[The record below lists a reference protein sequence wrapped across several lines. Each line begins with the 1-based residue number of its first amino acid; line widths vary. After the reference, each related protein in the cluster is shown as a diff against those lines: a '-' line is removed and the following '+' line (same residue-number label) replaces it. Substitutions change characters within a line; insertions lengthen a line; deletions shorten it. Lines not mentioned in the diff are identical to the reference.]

1 LLSAVNAIDVCPF
14 STAFPSIL
22 ADRVTAAGSRS
33 ADLNE
38 PEKAVPAQ
46 APASDA
52 AFDEALLV
60 QRQGNAS
67 AAEQLYRA
75 VLGRNPDHSGALH
88 QLSLLCLGRDE
99 FDEAARLLRRSIARE
114 PNVAGAHNNL
124 GIALTRLDRPAEAVA
139 HFQKAIELEP
149 SRAET
154 WYSLGRAQQV
164 LGRFAEARE
173 CYERATALRPDYVEA
188 NDALA
193 VLLAPSDPEQALA
206 CFRRAIAARP
216 GYADGHNNMGILL
229 HALGRHEEAVA
240 SYRQALAL
248 KPDHADAHNNLGL
261 SLRDLNR
268 HEESL
273 RCFELA
279 QAIEPGHVDA
289 HVNEALVRLALGDYA
304 AGWKE
309 YVWRLH
315 TANFSKGK
323 KRPAQPLWLHQW
335 DISGKTILLHGEQGL
350 GDTIQFARF
359 VPRVAALGAKVILA
373 VQRPLTALMASLQGV
388 SVIRG
393 QGDPVPPF
401 DAFCPLPSLP
411 LAFKTTLEAIPA
423 DVPYLSVPADRL
435 VKWRPV
441 LDGLADI
448 PAKWTPVRQQEHAP
462 DEESRVR
469 SDSNGTERALRP
481 RVGLMW
487 TRGAASPQDR
497 RSLPLRLLLP
507 LLELRDIQFVA
518 LQKELPDGE
527 AALLQSTGVP
537 SFLGERLADLADTA
551 AIIAMLDL
559 VITIDTSIAHV
570 AGALGKPTWV
580 LLPFSADWRWLRDR
594 SDSPWYPTAR
604 LFRQPAPGDWENVV
618 RQVAKALQHDREK
631 ACPRT

>member
-1 LLSAVNAIDVCPF
+1 MNESEIAV
-14 STAFPSIL
+14 S
-22 ADRVTAAGSRS
+22 
-33 ADLNE
+33 
-38 PEKAVPAQ
+38 AQ

-52 AFDEALLV
+52 AFDEALLL
-60 QRQGNAS
+60 QRQGNAT

-75 VLGRNPDHSGALH
+75 LLGRNPDHSGALQ

-99 FDEAARLLRRSIARE
+99 FEEAARLLGRWIARE
-114 PNVAGAHNNL
+114 PNVSGAHNNL
-124 GIALTRLDRPAEAVA
+124 GIALKGLNRPAEAVA
-139 HFQKAIELEP
+139 HFRKAIELEP
-149 SRAET
+149 NRAET
-154 WYSLGRAQQV
+154 WYSFGRAQQV
-164 LGRFAEARE
+164 LGRLAEARE
-173 CYERATALRPDYVEA
+173 CYERAIALRPDHAEA
-188 NDALA
+188 DNALA
-193 VLLAPSDPEQALA
+193 VLLAPTDPEQALA

-216 GYADGHNNMGILL
+216 AYADGHNNMGILL

-240 SYRQALAL
+240 SYKQALAV

-268 HEESL
+268 HEEAV

-304 AGWKE
+304 TGWKQ

-315 TANFSKGK
+315 AANFSKGK
-323 KRPAQPLWLHQW
+323 TRPAQPLWLRQC
-335 DISGKTILLHGEQGL
+335 DISGRTILLHGEQGL

-359 VPRVAALGAKVILA
+359 VPQVAELGAKVILA
-373 VQRPLTALMASLQGV
+373 VQRPLTALMAGLAGA
-388 SVIRG
+388 SVVRG

-411 LAFKTTLEAIPA
+411 LAFETTLATIPA
-423 DVPYLSVPADRL
+423 DVPYLSAPADRL
-435 VKWRPV
+435 AKWRAA
-441 LDGLADI
+441 LDALA
-448 PAKWTPVRQQEHAP
+448 
-462 DEESRVR
+462 
-469 SDSNGTERALRP
+469 RP
-481 RVGLMW
+481 RIGLMW
-487 TRGAASPQDR
+487 TRGGSPQDR

-507 LLELRDIQFVA
+507 LMELRDIQFVA

-527 AALLQSTGVP
+527 LALLQSMGVP
-537 SFLGERLADLADTA
+537 SFPGECLADLADTA

-570 AGALGKPTWV
+570 AGALGKPMWV

-604 LFRQPAPGDWENVV
+604 LFRQPAPGDWQSLV
-618 RQVAKALQHDREK
+618 RQVAEALAELRL
-631 ACPRT
+631 AAARA

>member
-1 LLSAVNAIDVCPF
+1 MDDEVF
-14 STAFPSIL
+14 
-22 ADRVTAAGSRS
+22 RG

-38 PEKAVPAQ
+38 TEIAVPAQ

-52 AFDEALLV
+52 AFDEAQSL
-60 QRQGNAS
+60 QRQGNLP

-75 VLGRNPDHSGALH
+75 LLERNPDHCAALH

-99 FDEAARLLRRSIARE
+99 LEEAARLLRRLIARE
-114 PNVAGAHNNL
+114 PNVPEAHANL
-124 GIALTRLDRPAEAVA
+124 GIALRRLDRPGEALT
-139 HFQKAIELEP
+139 HFGKAIELEP
-149 SRAET
+149 NRAEAH
-154 WYSLGRAQQV
+154 YNLGRAQQQ
-164 LGRFAEARE
+164 LGRLAEARE
-173 CYERATALRPDYVEA
+173 CYERAIALQPDHADA
-188 NDALA
+188 NNALA
-193 VLLAPSDPEQALA
+193 VLLGPTDPALALA

-216 GYADGHNNMGILL
+216 AYADGHNNMGILL

-240 SYRQALAL
+240 SFRQALAI
-248 KPDHADAHNNLGL
+248 KPDHADVHNNLGL
-261 SLRDLNR
+261 TLRDLNR

-279 QAIEPGHVDA
+279 RAIEPGHVDA

-304 AGWKE
+304 AGWKD

-359 VPRVAALGAKVILA
+359 VPAVAGLGAKVILA
-373 VQRPLTALMASLQGV
+373 VQRPLTALMADLRGV

-411 LAFKTTLEAIPA
+411 LAFKTTLETIPA
-423 DVPYLSVPADRL
+423 DVPYLSVPADR
-435 VKWRPV
+435 VAKWRAV
-441 LDGLADI
+441 LEGLA
-448 PAKWTPVRQQEHAP
+448 
-462 DEESRVR
+462 
-469 SDSNGTERALRP
+469 RP
-481 RVGLMW
+481 RIGLMW

-507 LLELRDIQFVA
+507 LLELRDVQFVA

-527 AALLQSTGVP
+527 AALFQSTGMP

-570 AGALGKPTWV
+570 AGALGKPMWV
-580 LLPFSADWRWLRDR
+580 MLPFSADWRWLRDR
-594 SDSPWYPTAR
+594 GDSPWYPTAR
-604 LFRQPAPGDWENVV
+604 LFRQPAPGDWQGVV
-618 RQVAKALQHDREK
+618 RQVAEALRHDPEK
-631 ACPRT
+631 

>member
-1 LLSAVNAIDVCPF
+1 M
-14 STAFPSIL
+14 
-22 ADRVTAAGSRS
+22 
-33 ADLNE
+33 NE
-38 PEKAVPAQ
+38 PEIAVPAQ
-46 APASDA
+46 APTSDA
-52 AFDEALLV
+52 AFDEALLL
-60 QRQGNAS
+60 QRQGNVP

-75 VLGRNPDHSGALH
+75 MLGRNPDHSGALH

-99 FDEAARLLRRSIARE
+99 FEEAARLLRRWIARE
-114 PNVAGAHNNL
+114 PNVSGAHNNL
-124 GIALTRLDRPAEAVA
+124 GIALKGLNRPAEAVA
-139 HFQKAIELEP
+139 HFNKAIELEP
-149 SRAET
+149 NRGET
-154 WYSLGRAQQV
+154 HYSLGRAQQM
-164 LGRFAEARE
+164 LGRLAEARE
-173 CYERATALRPDYVEA
+173 CYERAIALRPDHPEA
-188 NDALA
+188 NNALA
-193 VLLAPSDPEQALA
+193 VLLAPTEPEQALA

-216 GYADGHNNMGILL
+216 AYADGHNNMGILL
-229 HALGRHEEAVA
+229 HALGRDEEAVA
-240 SYRQALAL
+240 SFRRALAI

-261 SLRDLNR
+261 TLRDLNR

-279 QAIEPGHVDA
+279 QAIEPDHVDA

-315 TANFSKGK
+315 SVNFSKGK
-323 KRPAQPLWLHQW
+323 KRPAQPLWLRQW
-335 DISGKTILLHGEQGL
+335 DVSGRTILLHGEQGL

-359 VPRVAALGAKVILA
+359 VPKVAALGGKVILA
-373 VQRPLTALMASLQGV
+373 VQRPLTALMAGLAGV
-388 SVIRG
+388 SVVRG

-411 LAFKTTLEAIPA
+411 LAFKTTLETIPA
-423 DVPYLSVPADRL
+423 DVPYLSAPADRL
-435 VKWRPV
+435 AKWRAV
-441 LDGLADI
+441 LDTLG
-448 PAKWTPVRQQEHAP
+448 
-462 DEESRVR
+462 
-469 SDSNGTERALRP
+469 RP

-507 LLELRDIQFVA
+507 LLERRDIQFVA

-527 AALLQSTGVP
+527 VALFQSTGVP

-570 AGALGKPTWV
+570 AGALGKPMWV
-580 LLPFSADWRWLRDR
+580 LLPFSADWRWLHGR

-604 LFRQPAPGDWENVV
+604 LFRQPAPGDWQSVV
-618 RQVAKALQHDREK
+618 RQVAEALAVNFREVVHR
-631 ACPRT
+631 PRAHGAGADIRSAPSEPVAEAKGGRSGGAD

>member
-1 LLSAVNAIDVCPF
+1 MS
-14 STAFPSIL
+14 
-22 ADRVTAAGSRS
+22 
-33 ADLNE
+33 DLDI
-38 PEKAVPAQ
+38 AVPAQ
-46 APASDA
+46 APAGDP
-52 AFDEALLV
+52 AFDEALLL
-60 QRQGNAS
+60 QRQGNAP
-67 AAEQLYRA
+67 AAERLYHA
-75 VLGRNPDHSGALH
+75 ILTRNPDHAGALH

-99 FDEAARLLRRSIARE
+99 LEEAARLLRRWIARE

-124 GIALTRLDRPAEAVA
+124 GIALKRLDRPAEAVA
-139 HFQKAIELEP
+139 HFEKAIELEP
-149 SRAET
+149 NRSET
-154 WYSLGRAQQV
+154 HYNLGRAQQL
-164 LGRFAEARE
+164 LGRLAEARE
-173 CYERATALRPDYVEA
+173 CYERAIALRPDHADA
-188 NDALA
+188 NNALA
-193 VLLAPSDPEQALA
+193 VLLAPTDAEQALT

-216 GYADGHNNMGILL
+216 AFAEGHNNMGILL

-240 SYRQALAL
+240 SYRRALAI

-273 RCFELA
+273 RCFDLA

-315 TANFSKGK
+315 TENFSKGK

-335 DISGKTILLHGEQGL
+335 DISGRTILLHGEQGL

-373 VQRPLTALMASLQGV
+373 VQRPLTDLMAGLAGV

-411 LAFKTTLEAIPA
+411 LAFQTTLATIPA
-423 DVPYLSVPADRL
+423 DMPYLSVPPDRL
-435 VKWRPV
+435 AKWRAV
-441 LDGLADI
+441 LDGLA
-448 PAKWTPVRQQEHAP
+448 
-462 DEESRVR
+462 
-469 SDSNGTERALRP
+469 RP
-481 RVGLMW
+481 RIGLMW
-487 TRGAASPQDR
+487 TRGGSPQDR

-507 LLELRDIQFVA
+507 LLERRDVQFVA

-527 AALLQSTGVP
+527 VALLQSTGVP

-570 AGALGKPTWV
+570 AGALGKPMWV

-604 LFRQPAPGDWENVV
+604 LFRQLAPGDWQSVV
-618 RQVAKALQHDREK
+618 RQVAEALRQYSEK
-631 ACPRT
+631 TTPVFAKDHVQTD

>member
-1 LLSAVNAIDVCPF
+1 M
-14 STAFPSIL
+14 
-22 ADRVTAAGSRS
+22 
-33 ADLNE
+33 NE
-38 PEKAVPAQ
+38 PEIAVSAQ

-52 AFDEALLV
+52 AFDEALLL
-60 QRQGNAS
+60 QRQGNVP

-99 FDEAARLLRRSIARE
+99 FDEAARLLRRWIARE
-114 PNVAGAHNNL
+114 PDVSGAHNNL
-124 GIALTRLDRPAEAVA
+124 GIALKGLNRPAEAVA
-139 HFQKAIELEP
+139 HFEKAIELDP
-149 SRAET
+149 DRVET
-154 WYSLGRAQQV
+154 WYSLGRTQQV
-164 LGRFAEARE
+164 LGRPAQARE
-173 CYERATALRPDYVEA
+173 CYARAIALRPDHAEA
-188 NDALA
+188 NNALA
-193 VLLAPSDPEQALA
+193 VLLAPTDPEQALA

-216 GYADGHNNMGILL
+216 AYADGHNNMGILL
-229 HALGRHEEAVA
+229 HALGRDEDAVA
-240 SYRQALAL
+240 SFRRALAI
-248 KPDHADAHNNLGL
+248 KPDHADAYNNLGL
-261 SLRDLNR
+261 TLRDLNR

-279 QAIEPGHVDA
+279 QAIEPDHVDA

-315 TANFSKGK
+315 SVNFSKGK
-323 KRPAQPLWLHQW
+323 KRPAQPLWLRQS
-335 DISGKTILLHGEQGL
+335 DISGRTILLHGEQGL

-359 VPRVAALGAKVILA
+359 VPKVAALGGKVILA
-373 VQRPLTALMASLQGV
+373 VQRPLTALMAGLAGV
-388 SVIRG
+388 SIVRG

-411 LAFKTTLEAIPA
+411 LAFKTTLETIPA

-435 VKWRPV
+435 AKWRAV
-441 LDGLADI
+441 LDG
-448 PAKWTPVRQQEHAP
+448 PARPL
-462 DEESRVR
+462 
-469 SDSNGTERALRP
+469 GRP
-481 RVGLMW
+481 RIGLMW

-518 LQKELPDGE
+518 LQKELPEGE
-527 AALLQSTGVP
+527 VALFQSTGVP
-537 SFLGERLADLADTA
+537 GFLGERLADLADTA

-570 AGALGKPTWV
+570 AGALGKSMWV

-604 LFRQPAPGDWENVV
+604 LFRQPAPGDWQSVV
-618 RQVAKALQHDREK
+618 RQVAEALHRFS
-631 ACPRT
+631 C